1 MSSFGL
7 AAGRFAERPAG
18 WGVGESISEVESDG
32 GLCEVGYF
40 VQVQRVQCEIRSLKD
55 QTAVFG
61 ANTEV
66 ARDVEV
72 EAAAVDECYLRL
84 PIDSIRQKVTD
95 WIDDQRASARQSIR
109 STVGDSYRN
118 GINARSRDF

>member
-18 WGVGESISEVESDG
+18 WGVGEAISEVESDG
-32 GLCEVGYF
+32 WLCEVRYF
-40 VQVQRVQCEIRSLKD
+40 VEVQRIQCEIRSLKD

-72 EAAAVDECYLRL
+72 EAAAVDECSLRL
-84 PIDSIRQKVTD
+84 PIDSIRQEVID
-95 WIDDQRASARQSIR
+95 WIEDQRASASQSIR
-109 STVGDSYRN
+109 SNVRDSYRN
-118 GINARSRDF
+118 VIHE